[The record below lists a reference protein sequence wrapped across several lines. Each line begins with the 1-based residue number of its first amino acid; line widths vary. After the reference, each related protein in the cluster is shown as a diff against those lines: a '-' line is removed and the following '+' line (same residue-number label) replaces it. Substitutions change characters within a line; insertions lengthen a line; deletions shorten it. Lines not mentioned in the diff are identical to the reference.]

1 LNLDLILLK
10 LLLNKTLFDKY
21 HKILNLDFYKANNKE
36 LFKLFLALFKYQE
49 QSKEEDASLDNFIM
63 FFYTLYP
70 LVKADEKTYIDT
82 VVEKISNLEVDETVA
97 LEYLKKHHEQTI
109 ATEIAIKALEISQG
123 RGEMSLIKDLLETVQ
138 DIQETTSEEL
148 FVTDDL
154 EILVNDVISSQG
166 LRWRLEAM
174 NKSLG
179 SLRKGDF
186 GFIFARPETGKTTF
200 LASEV
205 TYMAEQAKEQS
216 LGPVLWLNNE
226 EQGSKVK
233 LRCYQAVFGISQQE
247 LFTNLDYYKDEYETR
262 IGGHIKIYD
271 NAKITKTDVE
281 KICKDINPSL
291 IIIDQIDKIAWPD
304 SERYDLKMKAIYQ
317 WARELSK
324 GYGAVISVC
333 QAGGTAEGKKYLNMN
348 DVDSSH
354 TAKQG
359 EADFMIGIGK
369 TNTDGEEY
377 MRFLSICKNK
387 LSGDTDSLSD
397 LRHGKMPI
405 LIQPELARYADSVE
419 WR

>member
-1 LNLDLILLK
+1 MNINIILLK
-10 LLLNKTLFDKY
+10 LFLNKEYFIKY
-21 HKILNLDFYKANNKE
+21 SKIINLDYFRNNNKE
-36 LFKLFLALFKYQE
+36 LFKIFLTLFELQKTSEESLTTNDLALG
-49 QSKEEDASLDNFIM
+49 
-63 FFYTLYP
+63 FYTNYP
-70 LVKADEKTYIDT
+70 LTKDDERTIIDAT
-82 VVEKISNLEVDETVA
+82 LSQVDAVEVDETKA
-97 LEYLKKHHEQTI
+97 LEYLNKHNVQTVS
-109 ATEIAIKALEISQG
+109 TQIAIKALEVSQG
-123 RGEMSLIKDLLETVQ
+123 KAEIGTVRELLDSLEEVQ
-138 DIQETTSEEL
+138 EEATEDL
-148 FVTDDL
+148 FVSDDL
-154 EILVNDVISSQG
+154 DVLVNDVLESQG
-166 LRWRLEAM
+166 LRWRLQTM
-174 NKSLG
+174 NKMVG

-205 TYMAEQAKEQS
+205 TYMAQQAKEQG

-226 EQGSKVK
+226 EQGSKVM
-233 LRCYQAVFGISQQE
+233 LRCYQAVFGISTQE
-247 LFTNLDYYKDEYETR
+247 LYTNLDFYKSEYEKL
-262 IGGHIKIYD
+262 IGNHLKIYD

-281 KICKDINPSL
+281 KICKEINPSV
-291 IIIDQIDKIAWPD
+291 IIADQIDKIHWLD

-317 WARELSK
+317 WGRELAK
-324 GYGAVISVC
+324 LYGAFLGVC

-387 LSGDTDSLSD
+387 LSGDVDTLPE
-397 LRHGKMPI
+397 LRHGKMPVT
-405 LIQPELARYADSVE
+405 IQPEVARYCDSVE